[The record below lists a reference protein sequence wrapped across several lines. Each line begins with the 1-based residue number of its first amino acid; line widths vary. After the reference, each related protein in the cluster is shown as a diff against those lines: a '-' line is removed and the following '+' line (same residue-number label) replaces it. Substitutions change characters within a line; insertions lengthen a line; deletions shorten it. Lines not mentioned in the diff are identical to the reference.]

1 MGHKYLANGDT
12 KLDLKDLCRI
22 YRLEKVKA
30 ISVKGRKEILKMVAP
45 HVRTHHLK
53 FFKAAPLIVR
63 EMS

>member
-1 MGHKYLANGDT
+1 
-12 KLDLKDLCRI
+12 LKDLCRI
-22 YRLEKVKA
+22 HRLEKGKA